1 MIHSDEGGNVSSFI
15 SLAANLLCQLSSDQ
29 TSRILISLKSVTKLE
44 KFLNVSYHILLHESL
59 ELDAT
64 YVVHELES
72 FLALLALLIPL
83 LRKQVPGHWDV
94 CVTRREVR

>member
-1 MIHSDEGGNVSSFI
+1 MIHSFSM
-15 SLAANLLCQLSSDQ
+15 ATNLLCQRSSDQ

-44 KFLNVSYHILLHESL
+44 KSNYISLHKSL

>member
-1 MIHSDEGGNVSSFI
+1 M
-15 SLAANLLCQLSSDQ
+15 AANLLCQLSSDQ

-44 KFLNVSYHILLHESL
+44 KFLNVSNFILLHKS
-59 ELDAT
+59 LDAT
-64 YVVHELES
+64 YVVHVLES

>member
-1 MIHSDEGGNVSSFI
+1 M
-15 SLAANLLCQLSSDQ
+15 ATNLLCQLSSDK

-44 KFLNVSYHILLHESL
+44 KFLKVSNFILLHES
-59 ELDAT
+59 LDAT
-64 YVVHELES
+64 YVVHELEF

>member
-1 MIHSDEGGNVSSFI
+1 M
-15 SLAANLLCQLSSDQ
+15 ATNLLCQLSSDQ

-44 KFLNVSYHILLHESL
+44 KFLNVSIHESL

-64 YVVHELES
+64 YVVHELEF

-83 LRKQVPGHWDV
+83 LRKQVPGHWDA